1 MIKYVVN
8 NFAIHRFMVLIACS
22 TLCFMT
28 IATTEALANSHGKTI
43 LPPIKQILSDR
54 IEGDPSAPITM
65 IEYASMTCPHCAEFH
80 TGAYKLIKKEYVE
93 TGKVKFIYRDFPL
106 DRLGLA
112 AAMMARC
119 APKERYFAIVN
130 IIYQSQ
136 DSWARASDPAAAL
149 AQIANLAGM
158 SKKTFDACIIDKN
171 IYEGVMKIR
180 NDGDKKFNIKATPT
194 ILIDGK
200 TFEGDKTIKA
210 FRSELNALLKK

>member
-1 MIKYVVN
+1 
-8 NFAIHRFMVLIACS
+8 MVLIACS

-130 IIYQSQ
+130 IIYHTNFNGILINKYLNGNDYISAHS
-136 DSWARASDPAAAL
+136 DSESNCDVNGVVAISYGSTRKFRIRD
-149 AQIANLAGM
+149 
-158 SKKTFDACIIDKN
+158 KKT
-171 IYEGVMKIR
+171 
-180 NDGDKKFNIKATPT
+180 
-194 ILIDGK
+194 
-200 TFEGDKTIKA
+200 KTIVGDFPLNHAEMLIMGGDFQKEFTHEIPIEKKIKEPRISFT
-210 FRSELNALLKK
+210 FRKHEK

>member
-1 MIKYVVN
+1 MSKHIVS
-8 NFAIHRFMVLIACS
+8 NFIIHRFMVL
-22 TLCFMT
+22 TVCFMA
-28 IATTEALANSHGKTI
+28 IAITEVAANSHENTV
-43 LPPIKQILSDR
+43 LPPLKQILSDR

-65 IEYASMTCPHCAEFH
+65 IEYASMTCPHCADFH
-80 TGAYKLIKKEYVE
+80 TGPYKLIKKEYVE

-149 AQIANLAGM
+149 AQIAKLAGM